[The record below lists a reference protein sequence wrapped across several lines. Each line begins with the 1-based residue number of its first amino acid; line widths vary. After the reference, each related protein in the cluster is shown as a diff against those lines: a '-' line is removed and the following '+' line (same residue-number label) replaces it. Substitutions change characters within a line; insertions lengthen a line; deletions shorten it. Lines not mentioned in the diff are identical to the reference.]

1 MVSVPFLPSA
11 HSMYTSGCRWSSRGH
26 DEWGLQVLTSQ
37 PSEMHGNAW
46 QQAKL
51 VLNKDSVPYKGMRE
65 TGRSLV
71 KVVFP
76 SQGGLK
82 SVGNFS
88 TAY

>member
-1 MVSVPFLPSA
+1 MLGFKAVV
-11 HSMYTSGCRWSSRGH
+11 
-26 DEWGLQVLTSQ
+26 SQ
-37 PSEMHGNAW
+37 PQSAPIGLASADVTAERDAW
-46 QQAKL
+46 KRIATGKTVSKQKIASHTKAC
-51 VLNKDSVPYKGMRE
+51 VE
-65 TGRSLV
+65 TGRSLF